1 MGTSSKWLHGLWTN
15 VRAAESWMDTGKG
28 SEDELVASDEDLGR
42 YRQAGCHCIVGKE
55 VPMRRAT
62 DYIKEAYLRLD
73 PMPHCLHPHTLP
85 PHSTTLPSRPSE
97 SWTLQQV

>member
-1 MGTSSKWLHGLWTN
+1 MDLARQLKAAGFTGLVCMRSGNT
-15 VRAAESWMDTGKG
+15 
-28 SEDELVASDEDLGR
+28 SDEDCER

-73 PMPHCLHPHTLP
+73 PMPHCLNPHTLP
-85 PHSTTLPSRPSE
+85 PHSTTPPSRPRE
-97 SWTLQQV
+97 SWTLQQT